1 MLTKKI
7 CTSFRRLSCQTWR
20 EVLELGGSA
29 TLIFACIMAAPAVAE
44 LKINVP
50 AIHPQIVSPKVGN
63 PTPTPSFKTVVP
75 QNSNLGRP
83 SSVKADVLNSK
94 SNPGGG
100 NLIVIHKDADS
111 ASPSYQSPL
120 YQNAALGGGTTTGL
134 GGSAPRLS
142 DPSLRFTLASV
153 AGAHRNQLDDDPP
166 TAPPEPDPTG
176 LVNAGGLVGGAI
188 AQTGAAVLGGI
199 KQTYNGWVSGINGGF
214 GTNLPHW

>member
-1 MLTKKI
+1 M
-7 CTSFRRLSCQTWR
+7 RNVARG
-20 EVLELGGSA
+20 VVLGGSA
-29 TLIFACIMAAPAVAE
+29 ILIFACVMAAPAVAE

-50 AIHPQIVSPKVGN
+50 AIHPQIVSPKVVN

-75 QNSNLGRP
+75 QNSNSNLGRP

-111 ASPSYQSPL
+111 ASPL

-142 DPSLRFTLASV
+142 DPSLRFTLASI
-153 AGAHRNQLDDDPP
+153 AGAHRNQLDDDAP
-166 TAPPEPDPTG
+166 TAPPEDDGGEAASGQNQGAAGNSLGSAANAVGTTHGTG
-176 LVNAGGLVGGAI
+176 VGGA
-188 AQTGAAVLGGI
+188 AQTLHNWWCCGGSI
-199 KQTYNGWVSGINGGF
+199 WGGW
-214 GTNLPHW
+214 